1 MKNYGIA
8 HMDTYC
14 QVRVGHA
21 VYETPTDVNGGKNPQ
36 WNKFLMAITT
46 FWSFFCHNKTCPS
59 FICLFVFHMLWEI
72 NFKIV
77 ESGNMH

>member
-1 MKNYGIA
+1 MFYMFHYFLLTTAQAKLVKNYGIA

-46 FWSFFCHNKTCPS
+46 FLE
-59 FICLFVFHMLWEI
+59 LFLP
-72 NFKIV
+72 
-77 ESGNMH
+77 